1 MLLSGLSIRPFQAK
15 DQEAARQVILDSLG
29 GHFGYIDESL
39 NPDIDD
45 IMASYIVPGHVFV
58 VAEVRGNLVGT
69 GALVVGR
76 EDVGRIRRVSVQ
88 RECRRKGIGSALV
101 KHLVG
106 IARRRGL
113 KRLLVETN
121 NDWHDAIGLYEHCG
135 FLEYER
141 GNISVYMA
149 LDL

>member
-15 DQEAARQVILDSLG
+15 DQEAARQVILDGLG

-39 NPDIDD
+39 NPVVDD

-69 GALVVGR
+69 GALVIER

-88 RECRRKGIGSALV
+88 RGCRRKGIGSALV

-106 IARRRGL
+106 IARHRGL

-121 NDWHDAIGLYEHCG
+121 NDWHDAIRLYKHCG
-135 FLEYER
+135 FMEYER
-141 GNISVYMA
+141 DDVSVYMV
-149 LDL
+149 LVL

>member
-15 DQEAARQVILDSLG
+15 DQKAARQVILDGLG

-69 GALVVGR
+69 GALAIER
-76 EDVGRIRRVSVQ
+76 EDIGRIVRLSVQ
-88 RECRRKGIGSALV
+88 SEHRRKGIGSALMR
-101 KHLVG
+101 HLVG
-106 IARRRGL
+106 IARHSGL
-113 KRLLVETN
+113 KRLLVETS
-121 NDWHDAIGLYEHCG
+121 NDWHDAIGLYMSCG
-135 FLEYER
+135 FLEYR
-141 GNISVYMA
+141 RDDVSVYMA